1 MQELNINVSAVR
13 KHVMTPIAGVVDRK
27 NIKTLLAESVAV
39 RKLVLQPNQGV
50 VVEQTI
56 ETKREV
62 MWGSFIPK
70 THMTEANCYLNVRMP
85 QNVEKKTPEPKAI
98 QLVNI

>member
-50 VVEQTI
+50 AVEKTI

-70 THMTEANCYLNVRMP
+70 TNMTEANCYLNVRMP

>member
-50 VVEQTI
+50 AVEKTI

-70 THMTEANCYLNVRMP
+70 TNMTEANCYLNVRIP
-85 QNVEKKTPEPKAI
+85 QNVEKKHQNQK
-98 QLVNI
+98 QFSW